1 MMTIIILTVILA
13 IVSFVSMW
21 FLIDVLNDKCGSKGI
36 LPDSYVTRT
45 GVTHTAKKSRSEHI
59 N

>member
-1 MMTIIILTVILA
+1 MIILLTVILA
-13 IVSFVSMW
+13 IIFLVSMW

-36 LPDSYVTRT
+36 LPESYVTRT

>member
-1 MMTIIILTVILA
+1 MEILLLTIILA
-13 IVSFVSMW
+13 SVYFVSMW

-36 LPDSYVTRT
+36 LPKSYVTRT